1 MIILF
6 NSYLILGC
14 FCLGLHSIETAFCW
28 CWSRFYMAITL
39 GLHRVASKLQS
50 IRYDVAAIA
59 IHDVTL
65 KSRCLDLGRDCDLV
79 ILIVFTIFF
88 FRNSS
93 RNIEN
98 LNVTDII
105 ASQLGF
111 DNLMPSFSNLNIKTI
126 FEKKTHYDNSFW
138 LWDF

>member
-1 MIILF
+1 
-6 NSYLILGC
+6 
-14 FCLGLHSIETAFCW
+14 
-28 CWSRFYMAITL
+28 MAITL

-126 FEKKTHYDNSFW
+126 FEKKTHYDNSF
-138 LWDF
+138 